1 MHCPFCQHA
10 DTRVIDSRVSE
21 DGATIRRR
29 RECEACGERFS
40 TLETVELKL
49 PAIVKSDGTR
59 EAFDQRKV
67 RAGFDRALQKR
78 AVAEDKIEAAVRA
91 VVHQLRIS
99 GEREVPSIKVGE
111 FVMNELR
118 KLDHVGYVRFAS
130 VYRSFEDVADFRE
143 EIEKLERDLP
153 SSTEQLQLLG
163 DVIALTRRRRADCLC
178 LGGANLGGHRWPHS
192 LVGANRWLALTAW
205 INTGGVTMAA

>member
-1 MHCPFCQHA
+1 MHCPFCQHT

-40 TLETVELKL
+40 TLENIEIKL
-49 PAIVKSDGTR
+49 PAVIKGDGRRDT
-59 EAFDQRKV
+59 FDARKL

-78 AVAEDKIEAAVRA
+78 PVSEEQIEAAVRA
-91 VVHQLRIS
+91 VIHAIRMS
-99 GEREVPSIKVGE
+99 GEREIASRRIGE

-153 SSTEQLQLLG
+153 PGAGQLSLLG
-163 DVIALTRRRRADCLC
+163 GDVVPFDRHADK
-178 LGGANLGGHRWPHS
+178 NKKR
-192 LVGANRWLALTAW
+192 
-205 INTGGVTMAA
+205 

>member
-1 MHCPFCQHA
+1 MHCPFCQHS

-40 TLETVELKL
+40 TLENIEIKL
-49 PAIVKSDGTR
+49 PAVIKSDGRRDT
-59 EAFDQRKV
+59 FDARKL

-78 AVAEDKIEAAVRA
+78 PVSEEQIEAAVRA
-91 VVHQLRIS
+91 VIHAIRMS
-99 GEREVPSIKVGE
+99 GEREIASRRIGE

-143 EIEKLERDLP
+143 ELDRLERDLP
-153 SSTEQLQLLG
+153 PGAGQLSLLG
-163 DVIALTRRRRADCLC
+163 GDVVPFDKHADK
-178 LGGANLGGHRWPHS
+178 NKKR
-192 LVGANRWLALTAW
+192 
-205 INTGGVTMAA
+205 

>member
-1 MHCPFCQHA
+1 MHCPFCQHT

-40 TLETVELKL
+40 TLETIELKL
-49 PAIVKSDGTR
+49 PAIIKSDGRR
-59 EAFDQRKV
+59 ENFDARKL

-78 AVAEDKIEAAVRA
+78 AVSEEKIEAAVRA
-91 VVHQLRIS
+91 VVHQLRMTA
-99 GEREVPSIKVGE
+99 ERELDSRRVGE
-111 FVMNELR
+111 FVMTELR

-153 SSTEQLQLLG
+153 PGSGQLPLLQG
-163 DVIALTRRRRADCLC
+163 GEVVSIDKHAD
-178 LGGANLGGHRWPHS
+178 RQKK
-192 LVGANRWLALTAW
+192 R
-205 INTGGVTMAA
+205 

>member
-1 MHCPFCQHA
+1 MHCPFCQHT

-40 TLETVELKL
+40 TLENIEIKL
-49 PAIVKSDGTR
+49 PAVIKSDGRRDT
-59 EAFDQRKV
+59 FDARKL

-78 AVAEDKIEAAVRA
+78 PVSEEQIEAAVRA
-91 VVHQLRIS
+91 VIHAIRMS
-99 GEREVPSIKVGE
+99 GERAIASRRIGE

-153 SSTEQLQLLG
+153 PGAGQLSLLG
-163 DVIALTRRRRADCLC
+163 GDVVPFDRHADK
-178 LGGANLGGHRWPHS
+178 NKKR
-192 LVGANRWLALTAW
+192 
-205 INTGGVTMAA
+205 

>member
-1 MHCPFCQHA
+1 MHCPFCQHT

-40 TLETVELKL
+40 TLGNIEIKL
-49 PAIVKSDGTR
+49 PAVIKSDGRRDT
-59 EAFDQRKV
+59 FDARKL

-78 AVAEDKIEAAVRA
+78 PVSEEQIEAAVRA
-91 VVHQLRIS
+91 VIHAIRMS
-99 GEREVPSIKVGE
+99 GEREIASRRIGE

-153 SSTEQLQLLG
+153 PGAGQLSLLG
-163 DVIALTRRRRADCLC
+163 GDVVPFDKHADK
-178 LGGANLGGHRWPHS
+178 NKKR
-192 LVGANRWLALTAW
+192 
-205 INTGGVTMAA
+205 

>member
-1 MHCPFCQHA
+1 MHCPFCQHT

-40 TLETVELKL
+40 TLENIEIKL
-49 PAIVKSDGTR
+49 PAVIKSDGRRDT
-59 EAFDQRKV
+59 FDARKL

-78 AVAEDKIEAAVRA
+78 PVSEEQIEAAVRA
-91 VVHQLRIS
+91 VIHAIRMS
-99 GEREVPSIKVGE
+99 GEREIASRRIGE

-143 EIEKLERDLP
+143 EIEKHERDLP
-153 SSTEQLQLLG
+153 PGAGQLSLLG
-163 DVIALTRRRRADCLC
+163 GDVVPFDKHADK
-178 LGGANLGGHRWPHS
+178 NKKR
-192 LVGANRWLALTAW
+192 
-205 INTGGVTMAA
+205 